1 MLEFVRHLFYL
12 AVDNLSRVERKEIK
26 ALIVHILSELA
37 LE

>member
-1 MLEFVRHLFYL
+1 MEFVRHLFYL

-26 ALIVHILSELA
+26 VLIVHIFIELA